1 MIFLFYATGSAALL
15 GTILQQGGKP
25 MQEPQTAG
33 ELMYI
38 FYGILPALFS
48 FAFACWIRHH
58 DVLIGL
64 LSMFMRFCEDPD
76 GSDINLSW
84 HGPSRLAVFGWIS
97 SFSAYAS
104 SS

>member
-1 MIFLFYATGSAALL
+1 
-15 GTILQQGGKP
+15 

-58 DVLIGL
+58 DV
-64 LSMFMRFCEDPD
+64 
-76 GSDINLSW
+76 
-84 HGPSRLAVFGWIS
+84 
-97 SFSAYAS
+97 
-104 SS
+104 